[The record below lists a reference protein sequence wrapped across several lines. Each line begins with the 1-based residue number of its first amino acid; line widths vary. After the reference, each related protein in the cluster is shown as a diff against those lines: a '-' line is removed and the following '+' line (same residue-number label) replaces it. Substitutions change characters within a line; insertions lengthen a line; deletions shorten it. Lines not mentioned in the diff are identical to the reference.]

1 VKSNPPINVLP
12 EKTLRE
18 VERGERKVQLIYRDK
33 LAERLG
39 VSPKERLSLT
49 LVEHGEPIGGKVL
62 LLVSALLDGG
72 DLTPGQETIF
82 RAYLQEV
89 GVETLGIVPEMPVTS

>member
-1 VKSNPPINVLP
+1 MKSNPPINVLP

-49 LVEHGEPIGGKVL
+49 VLGKPINGKVL
-62 LLVSALLDGG
+62 LLVSALIDGG
-72 DLTPGQETIF
+72 DLTSGQETVF
-82 RAYLQEV
+82 KAYLVEV
-89 GVETLGIVPEMPVTS
+89 GVETLGIVPELPTTS